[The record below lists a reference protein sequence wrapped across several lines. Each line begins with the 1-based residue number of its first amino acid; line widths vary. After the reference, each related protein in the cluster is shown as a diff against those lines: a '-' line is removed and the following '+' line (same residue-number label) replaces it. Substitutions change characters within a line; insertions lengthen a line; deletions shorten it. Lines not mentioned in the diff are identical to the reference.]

1 MSLRSRL
8 YHSPHSGAKL
18 GISHFRPIVANYG
31 QLWPFMKSNDLDFNY
46 SEVRVPDPQNLG
58 DPQNAGL
65 GSGTSRQQNSHVEV
79 NVLLSA

>member
-1 MSLRSRL
+1 M
-8 YHSPHSGAKL
+8 
-18 GISHFRPIVANYG
+18 VACEKVII
-31 QLWPFMKSNDLDFNY
+31 LPVPDF
-46 SEVRVPDPQNLG
+46 VRVPDPQNVG

>member
-1 MSLRSRL
+1 MWKEFAPAHHALTTGHNIAWNDVNIL
-8 YHSPHSGAKL
+8 TTYQMKL
-18 GISHFRPIVANYG
+18 
-31 QLWPFMKSNDLDFNY
+31 Q
-46 SEVRVPDPQNLG
+46 VPDPQNVG

>member
-1 MSLRSRL
+1 
-8 YHSPHSGAKL
+8 
-18 GISHFRPIVANYG
+18 
-31 QLWPFMKSNDLDFNY
+31 MKSNDLDFNY

>member
-1 MSLRSRL
+1 MLYNIRL
-8 YHSPHSGAKL
+8 NHEEKWL
-18 GISHFRPIVANYG
+18 NVI
-31 QLWPFMKSNDLDFNY
+31 
-46 SEVRVPDPQNLG
+46 RVPDPQNVG